1 MESRANLT
9 ASDVQDMHLKLEIEL
24 RIEIELKIEIK
35 LSDKMQIEKS
45 GKKSKVR

>member
-1 MESRANLT
+1 MESRADLT
-9 ASDVQDMHLKLEIEL
+9 ASDVQDLHLKL
-24 RIEIELKIEIK
+24 EIELKIEIK